1 MNRRVFFLC
10 AALLASPATA
20 PAQNV
25 DVKVHTLE
33 NGLKVLMVPR
43 RGDPNI
49 TAGWIAK
56 VGSVNERPGITGIA
70 HLFEHMMFKGT
81 RTIGT
86 SDIDKD
92 LQTLARLDAIKG
104 EMQKEEEALARRLRV
119 GEISDTRDP
128 KVRSANH
135 QELRKKFEELLKTQ
149 KANIV
154 KDEFD
159 KIYKGNGASGMNAGT
174 SYDFTI
180 YFVNVPANKL
190 ELWFWMESDR
200 LLNPV
205 FREFYSERD
214 VVREERRL
222 RVESTPTGKFEE
234 QFDALFW
241 GSSPYSWPVIGW
253 PSDVEGITREEAMS
267 FYGVYYAPNNL
278 TACLVGDFEPEQA
291 RKLAEKYFGRLKR
304 GPRPPPAVRTIE
316 IKQLAEKKMTGYA
329 ETKPQVRLRYH
340 SVADGHVDEP
350 ALVVLQDILNGRTGR
365 FYKSLVLDRK
375 IATSAGGGQ
384 EGRKYEGYFEVSAT
398 AAEGHTPKEVQG
410 ALETILDELKEK
422 DVGSRE
428 LQKVKNQRA
437 ASEFRKLRSNFSLML
452 QLLLR
457 DSYRGWKTINT
468 DPALLQ
474 AVTASDIKRV
484 AAKYFTRENRAVL
497 VFHTKEKP
505 TPEKGAAPEKVDP
518 DLAGLAPEER
528 QKATLLKNN
537 LPAMDR
543 ATTEELRENISTG
556 LLNAPKESQ
565 AFLKALL
572 KIIDRH
578 LEGKE

>member
-135 QELRKKFEELLKTQ
+135 QELRKKFETLLKTQ

-253 PSDVEGITREEAMS
+253 PSDVEGITREEARS

-304 GPRPPPAVRTIE
+304 GPKPPPAVRTIE

-410 ALETILDELKEK
+410 ALETILEELKEK

-437 ASEFRKLRSNFSLML
+437 ASEFR
-452 QLLLR
+452 
-457 DSYRGWKTINT
+457 
-468 DPALLQ
+468 
-474 AVTASDIKRV
+474 
-484 AAKYFTRENRAVL
+484 
-497 VFHTKEKP
+497 
-505 TPEKGAAPEKVDP
+505 
-518 DLAGLAPEER
+518 
-528 QKATLLKNN
+528 
-537 LPAMDR
+537 
-543 ATTEELRENISTG
+543 
-556 LLNAPKESQ
+556 
-565 AFLKALL
+565 
-572 KIIDRH
+572 
-578 LEGKE
+578 